1 MIDHQSILNNIK
13 RCIDLTDHELSVF
26 LSFVKKKKVNRK
38 NKLLTQGQLCNV
50 FYFVDL
56 ARRILEKCDAVL
68 RIEGDSKGADGD
80 VKLAKERGL
89 PIYFSID
96 EIPWADL

>member
-1 MIDHQSILNNIK
+1 M
-13 RCIDLTDHELSVF
+13 
-26 LSFVKKKKVNRK
+26 
-38 NKLLTQGQLCNV
+38 
-50 FYFVDL
+50 
-56 ARRILEKCDAVL
+56 L

-89 PIYFSID
+89 PIYYSID